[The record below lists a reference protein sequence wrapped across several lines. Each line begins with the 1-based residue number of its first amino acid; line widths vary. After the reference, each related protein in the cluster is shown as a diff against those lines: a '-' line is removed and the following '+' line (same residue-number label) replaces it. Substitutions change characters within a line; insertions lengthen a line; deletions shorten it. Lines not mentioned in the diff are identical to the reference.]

1 MKISLLPYSFM
12 LAAVPAFA
20 QSTFQPLI
28 PDHEAAG
35 PTYVNAEVVR
45 VNAAA
50 GSVTLRS
57 ERGDVVVTADEIAV
71 AGLAGLRTGDKVLA
85 AYSTI
90 VDDSGRQRRVV
101 TYARPASPT
110 SGEPGPSAAASA
122 TTSGSTEHVLSTDRP
137 NRSVPMLAPQSVG
150 GPGVSPESSSA
161 KADTSSGTGAAGLP
175 FVGGVAVPSVGATS
189 PYARSVPSISAPEPV
204 ITAVL
209 PPATAK
215 APLGDEDV
223 GALRPYGERD
233 FDAAVVVLAVA
244 ANDIDAAWFRF
255 KTACLGGFVPDTTA
269 GREWFLLLH
278 DRVNTPD
285 DDQCRATHAQLK
297 GTATGWD
304 AQMGIALD
312 AARRADVL
320 PGRVRETLERHRLG
334 R

>member
-1 MKISLLPYSFM
+1 MPCSFIL

-20 QSTFQPLI
+20 QSTYQPLI
-28 PDHEAAG
+28 PDHEAGA
-35 PTYVNAEVVR
+35 PTYLNAEVVR

-90 VDDSGRQRRVV
+90 VDQSGRKRLVV
-101 TYARPASPT
+101 TYARPASPD
-110 SGEPGPSAAASA
+110 SGEPGPSAAAPT
-122 TTSGSTEHVLSTDRP
+122 TTSSSTELVLSTDRP
-137 NRSVPMLAPQSVG
+137 NRSVPMLAPQTVG
-150 GPGVSPESSSA
+150 GPGASPEVAGANAGTTGS
-161 KADTSSGTGAAGLP
+161 TGAAGLP
-175 FVGGVAVPSVGATS
+175 LVGGVAVPSVGATS
-189 PYARSVPSISAPEPV
+189 PYARSVPSVSAPERV

-223 GALRPYGERD
+223 GALRPFGERD
-233 FDAAVVVLAVA
+233 FDAAVMVLAVA
-244 ANDIDAAWFRF
+244 ASDIDAAWFRY
-255 KTACLGGFVPDTTA
+255 KAACLGGFVPETTA
-269 GREWFLLLH
+269 GREWFLLLQG
-278 DRVNTPD
+278 RVNTPD
-285 DDQCRATHAQLK
+285 DDQCRATHAQIM